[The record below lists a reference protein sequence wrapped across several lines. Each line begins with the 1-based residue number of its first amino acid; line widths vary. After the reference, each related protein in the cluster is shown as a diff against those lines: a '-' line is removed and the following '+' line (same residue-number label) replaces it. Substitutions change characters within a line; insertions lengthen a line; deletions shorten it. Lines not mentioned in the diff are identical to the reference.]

1 MRGSFDVAR
10 RKDLGRYGIMTGL
23 NIRGNFEMIWHGEKE
38 GYLVRMERFK
48 MGYGRKAISS
58 HSIDHITIFSHHTNT
73 EYYLLLL
80 YLPLHS

>member
-1 MRGSFDVAR
+1 
-10 RKDLGRYGIMTGL
+10 
-23 NIRGNFEMIWHGEKE
+23 MIWHGEKG

-58 HSIDHITIFSHHTNT
+58 HSIDHITIFSQHTNT